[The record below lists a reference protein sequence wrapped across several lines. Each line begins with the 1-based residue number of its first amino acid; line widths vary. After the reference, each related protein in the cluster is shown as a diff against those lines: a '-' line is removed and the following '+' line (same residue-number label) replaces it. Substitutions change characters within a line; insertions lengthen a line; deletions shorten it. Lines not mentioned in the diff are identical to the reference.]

1 MINNLDYIYK
11 ELFTLINPSNR
22 EEEILKTI
30 NDTQFPGAI
39 IPIKN
44 SYYII
49 AFSQKEFKVI
59 FSLIN
64 SFIGKNYSNFQGHI
78 ISLNKKI
85 EIEGRLKKYNITL
98 ASKFDVNEVSKDVT
112 DALIIKMIQVYKS
125 SNKDINSIV
134 LSIGKLI
141 DNFKESIYI
150 TKDINNAQN
159 IIKKIK
165 QEYRLDA
172 LNINFMEIELAHAFQ
187 KWDDIINHKL
197 ILQIIYARKP
207 LLVRLHIIEAFFY
220 SYLFNSSNIE
230 KDYISYIKPNILH
243 LLTYC
248 PSNVVKEIKYMYL
261 ISYSFGDI
269 SYSNINLIITDY
281 LKNPF
286 LSEKEKEIIK
296 EKLSNEKIRIED
308 KNDNLFLSTKAS
320 IIEANNVD
328 TLDKINNVTRKLEK
342 LKIEE
347 QKELNP
353 KILSREIDEK
363 SDYFPKNWIE
373 WIDLLSDKL
382 FKESFL
388 VAEKGLEEWNID
400 LLITDFINI
409 ITLCKRINA
418 LDEQYSLSKFIT
430 ALPLFIES
438 LKRSES
444 YPNKSCLEIYKSIL
458 EVISKYEIQDQKTL
472 ILTQDIFESIAE
484 II

>member
-1 MINNLDYIYK
+1 
-11 ELFTLINPSNR
+11 
-22 EEEILKTI
+22 
-30 NDTQFPGAI
+30 
-39 IPIKN
+39 
-44 SYYII
+44 
-49 AFSQKEFKVI
+49 
-59 FSLIN
+59 
-64 SFIGKNYSNFQGHI
+64 
-78 ISLNKKI
+78 
-85 EIEGRLKKYNITL
+85 
-98 ASKFDVNEVSKDVT
+98 
-112 DALIIKMIQVYKS
+112 
-125 SNKDINSIV
+125 
-134 LSIGKLI
+134 
-141 DNFKESIYI
+141 
-150 TKDINNAQN
+150 
-159 IIKKIK
+159 
-165 QEYRLDA
+165 
-172 LNINFMEIELAHAFQ
+172 
-187 KWDDIINHKL
+187 
-197 ILQIIYARKP
+197 
-207 LLVRLHIIEAFFY
+207 
-220 SYLFNSSNIE
+220 
-230 KDYISYIKPNILH
+230 
-243 LLTYC
+243 
-248 PSNVVKEIKYMYL
+248 MYL